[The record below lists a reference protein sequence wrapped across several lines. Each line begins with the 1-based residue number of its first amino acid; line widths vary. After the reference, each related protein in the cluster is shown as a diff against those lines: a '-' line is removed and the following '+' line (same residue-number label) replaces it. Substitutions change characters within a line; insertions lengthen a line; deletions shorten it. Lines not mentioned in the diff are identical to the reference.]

1 MNKRALLFAALS
13 FCTLGI
19 CGIGV
24 AAEETLR
31 APTDKPN
38 IIFILVDDLGW
49 QDVGYMGAKFYE
61 TPNID
66 QLAADGINFTQAYS
80 SGPNCAPTRAC
91 LMTGTYTP
99 RTQIYTPG
107 GKSKG
112 DPSWMRLLVPA
123 VERKDKKLNEQ
134 ARGQFEITNN
144 LSADFICIPEVLKQS
159 GYTSARLG
167 KWHLGG
173 DMQGFDISSADGI
186 GGPHESFYGNIDVA
200 ENLTNRSLQ
209 FIEDNKD
216 KPFFLYLSHWDVHTP
231 FQARSPIV
239 EKYQAKLDAMPFA
252 EQQELKKRIPFYNK
266 SFISTYAAMIEAVDT
281 SIKRV
286 VAKVDELGLAENT
299 IIIFTSDNGGLHMVS
314 QLAPLRGM
322 KGSLFEA
329 GVRVPAC
336 ARWTGQ
342 IKPGR
347 ASGTPIA
354 SVDFLPTLA
363 SLGEAPLPTTQ
374 PVDGTDISPLFFGDQ
389 IKERSLFWHFPLY
402 LWGIGLD
409 FDLPDGKTTS
419 WRGFP
424 STSLVRGQYKMIQF
438 LEDKSFALYDL
449 STDAGEQNNIIDS
462 MPELA
467 SRLKNEIL
475 AWQKETNAPIP
486 SIPNPECIL
495 K

>member
-1 MNKRALLFAALS
+1 MPALQITKRIVTSNKKVPINKRTLLLAALS
-13 FCTLGI
+13 FCTLGL
-19 CGIGV
+19 CGLGV
-24 AAEETLR
+24 AAEEGLR

-200 ENLTNRSLQ
+200 
-209 FIEDNKD
+209 
-216 KPFFLYLSHWDVHTP
+216 
-231 FQARSPIV
+231 
-239 EKYQAKLDAMPFA
+239 
-252 EQQELKKRIPFYNK
+252 
-266 SFISTYAAMIEAVDT
+266 
-281 SIKRV
+281 
-286 VAKVDELGLAENT
+286 
-299 IIIFTSDNGGLHMVS
+299 
-314 QLAPLRGM
+314 
-322 KGSLFEA
+322 
-329 GVRVPAC
+329 
-336 ARWTGQ
+336 
-342 IKPGR
+342 
-347 ASGTPIA
+347 
-354 SVDFLPTLA
+354 
-363 SLGEAPLPTTQ
+363 
-374 PVDGTDISPLFFGDQ
+374 
-389 IKERSLFWHFPLY
+389 
-402 LWGIGLD
+402 
-409 FDLPDGKTTS
+409 
-419 WRGFP
+419 
-424 STSLVRGQYKMIQF
+424 
-438 LEDKSFALYDL
+438 
-449 STDAGEQNNIIDS
+449 
-462 MPELA
+462 
-467 SRLKNEIL
+467 
-475 AWQKETNAPIP
+475 
-486 SIPNPECIL
+486 
-495 K
+495 